1 MLEVGKS
8 EGERTPSPP
17 LLAHCNYACSATRVL
32 AAKEGARANVNS
44 SWPRHYRGCSFSSLP
59 HSFISFGHPSNSPFF
74 SLRLL
79 LPSFLLL
86 PSTSFG
92 LSWRLP
98 THFQPPNLDRH
109 QDGRELSIIASEF
122 MTCSMAAPPTAAAVG
137 RIRREGGRKEKL
149 TTTLPSYFPWQ
160 ITICA
165 KSLPPSCRLSQC
177 VGRRLFASNGTER
190 NGNEIA
196 RAGRMSKAE
205 SQRDAAPPPLGE
217 DPQPI

>member
-1 MLEVGKS
+1 MWIHLGRDIIADV
-8 EGERTPSPP
+8 PS
-17 LLAHCNYACSATRVL
+17 
-32 AAKEGARANVNS
+32 S
-44 SWPRHYRGCSFSSLP
+44 SSFSGVP
-59 HSFISFGHPSNSPFF
+59 
-74 SLRLL
+74 
-79 LPSFLLL
+79 PSFLLVIHLTRFSFLCLCLSLFLSLGRVFLSLSL
-86 PSTSFG
+86 PPHSALAANPFPATQSG
-92 LSWRLP
+92 QASRWKGAINNCIRIYDVLY
-98 THFQPPNLDRH
+98 
-109 QDGRELSIIASEF
+109 GR
-122 MTCSMAAPPTAAAVG
+122 AARVG
-137 RIRREGGRKEKL
+137 RIRREEGRKEKL